1 MLGTIN
7 YIFLVFLDQQIMAA
21 LSRNENT
28 GQDQRCLFQ
37 KTFAFGSLKSPTEKP
52 NKPNSS
58 RRTFPSF
65 LNVLGPLAFFSFS
78 ASLRETE
85 PHRGR
90 NVYNSSLVVACL
102 ENVMITLFSL
112 FIWNLQV
119 RFIEHIWLLQ
129 YRPVRCV
136 CVYRKIHYLAR
147 VFHSNQIWVS
157 ARAFVAL
164 IDLNITDRFSFL
176 NLETYRSNVFQF
188 KTEISFE
195 NSVIL
200 WRHS

>member
-1 MLGTIN
+1 MGQVGGEQSGHEKWSYSVTKASGRPFSLCAAASRWIVPYLSITYTEAN
-7 YIFLVFLDQQIMAA
+7 QSTRKALFTCVVYTNCWHQVLFYCLLYLVQLRPPIF
-21 LSRNENT
+21 
-28 GQDQRCLFQ
+28 
-37 KTFAFGSLKSPTEKP
+37 SL
-52 NKPNSS
+52 
-58 RRTFPSF
+58 
-65 LNVLGPLAFFSFS
+65 S

-85 PHRGR
+85 PHRKS
-90 NVYNSSLVVACL
+90 NVYNSLLVVACL

-164 IDLNITDRFSFL
+164 IDLNITDRFS
-176 NLETYRSNVFQF
+176 EC
-188 KTEISFE
+188 
-195 NSVIL
+195 
-200 WRHS
+200 